1 MKITNIV
8 NKGRNNNKK
17 MQKEKFEKI
26 KKAVQDA
33 PLSLRDKKVLAFRFG
48 FDDNICRTPEET
60 GKMFGIKNRVV
71 VRERIRQLEGDL
83 VRDGYLTSEDL
94 IK

>member
-1 MKITNIV
+1 
-8 NKGRNNNKK
+8 

-48 FDDNICRTPEET
+48 FDDNICRTLEET
-60 GKMFGIKNRVV
+60 GKMFGV
-71 VRERIRQLEGDL
+71 VRERIRQIENRVLEGL
-83 VRDGYLTSEDL
+83 VRDGYLTSEVATAYKNPT
-94 IK
+94 ISTEIG

>member
-1 MKITNIV
+1 
-8 NKGRNNNKK
+8 

-48 FDDNICRTPEET
+48 FDDNICRTLEET
-60 GKMFGIKNRVV
+60 GKMFGV
-71 VRERIRQLEGDL
+71 VRERIRQIENRVLEGL
-83 VRDGYLTSEDL
+83 VRDGYLTSEVATAYKNPT
-94 IK
+94 ISTEIS

>member
-1 MKITNIV
+1 
-8 NKGRNNNKK
+8 

-48 FDDNICRTPEET
+48 FDDNICRTLEET
-60 GKMFGIKNRVV
+60 GKMFGV
-71 VRERIRQLEGDL
+71 VRERIRQIENRVLEGL